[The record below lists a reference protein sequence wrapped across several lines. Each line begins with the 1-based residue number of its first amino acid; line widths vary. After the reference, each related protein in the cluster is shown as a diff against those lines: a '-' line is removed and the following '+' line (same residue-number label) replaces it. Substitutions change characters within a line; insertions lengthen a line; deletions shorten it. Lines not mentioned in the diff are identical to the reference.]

1 MVKNDYGQNL
11 TYQCDS
17 CSRPYPKWQ
26 GKCDG
31 CNEWNTVTEK
41 IIYSNDLGSK
51 NEWIKYDEFS
61 SDLIHLDSDFNDT
74 NSIRFDIKWNEIE
87 RAIGGHF
94 VAGSSVLLAG
104 MPGVGKSTLLMQ
116 LSSKFSMHGK
126 VIYVCGEE
134 SISQV
139 KDKFQRFDIK
149 EKDIALSDSVNINNI
164 VENLNK
170 FNPKCLILDSVQT
183 VYDPETQGNP
193 GSINQI
199 LNSIKKLIFHCKKL
213 DILFLM
219 SGHVTKTGDV
229 AGPKLLEHMVDVV
242 LQLEYFTNRNERIL
256 RSYKNRF
263 GSTSDIGLFDMTTN
277 GFIDVQDPSSI
288 MIEDYN
294 SEVSGSILI
303 PIPSGQ
309 RLVFY
314 ELQALIAKSYNNYPK
329 KLSEGYDTNRLSIL
343 ISVLN
348 KICKIPLGNHDV
360 IINVMKGQSI
370 KNVYADFG
378 VCLGILSSL
387 YSTGFMNNVFAIGE
401 VALTG
406 EIRNPPDLEKILK
419 EGKRLGIQKAFIG
432 KIAKNS
438 SYIKDIDLDIVTL
451 DNISEIGQI
460 FK

>member
-11 TYQCDS
+11 AYQCDS
-17 CSRPYPKWQ
+17 CSRRYPKWQ

-31 CNEWNTVTEK
+31 CNEWNTIVEK
-41 IIYSNDLGSK
+41 MVYSNDLGSK
-51 NEWIKYDEFS
+51 NDWIKYDDFS
-61 SDLIHLDSDFNDT
+61 SDLIHLDSEDYDYD
-74 NSIRFDIKWNEIE
+74 SIRFDIKWSEIK
-87 RAIGGHF
+87 RAIGGDF

-116 LSSKFSMHGK
+116 LSSKFSAYGK

-139 KDKFQRFDIK
+139 KDKFQRFNIK
-149 EKDIALSDSVNINNI
+149 DKDIALSDSVNINNI
-164 VENLNK
+164 IDNLNK
-170 FNPKCLILDSVQT
+170 YNPKSLILDSVQT

-213 DILFLM
+213 NILFLM

-229 AGPKLLEHMVDVV
+229 AGPKILEHMVDVV

-263 GSTSDIGLFDMTTN
+263 GSTSDIGLLDMTTN

-314 ELQALIAKSYNNYPK
+314 ELQALIAKSYN
-329 KLSEGYDTNRLSIL
+329 
-343 ISVLN
+343 
-348 KICKIPLGNHDV
+348 
-360 IINVMKGQSI
+360 
-370 KNVYADFG
+370 
-378 VCLGILSSL
+378 
-387 YSTGFMNNVFAIGE
+387 
-401 VALTG
+401 
-406 EIRNPPDLEKILK
+406 
-419 EGKRLGIQKAFIG
+419 
-432 KIAKNS
+432 
-438 SYIKDIDLDIVTL
+438 
-451 DNISEIGQI
+451 
-460 FK
+460 

>member
-17 CSRPYPKWQ
+17 CSRRHPKWQ

-31 CNEWNTVTEK
+31 CNEWNTIVEK
-41 IIYSNDLGSK
+41 KIYSNDLGSK
-51 NEWIKYDEFS
+51 NDWVKYDDFS
-61 SDLIHLDSDFNDT
+61 LDLIHLDSEDYDFD
-74 NSIRFDIKWNEIE
+74 SIRFDIKWSEIK
-87 RAIGGHF
+87 RAIGGDF

-116 LSSKFSMHGK
+116 LSSKFSAYGK
-126 VIYVCGEE
+126 VIYACGEE

-139 KDKFQRFDIK
+139 KDKFQRFNIK
-149 EKDIALSDSVNINNI
+149 DKDIALSDSVNINNI
-164 VENLNK
+164 IDNLNK
-170 FNPKCLILDSVQT
+170 YNPKSLILDSVQT

-213 DILFLM
+213 NILFLM

-229 AGPKLLEHMVDVV
+229 AGPKILEHMVDVV
-242 LQLEYFTNRNERIL
+242 LQLEYLTNRNERIL

-263 GSTSDIGLFDMTTN
+263 GSTSDIGLLDMTTN

-343 ISVLN
+343 ISILN
-348 KICKIPLGNHDV
+348 KICKIPLEDHDV

-370 KNVYADFG
+370 KSVYADFG
-378 VCLGILSSL
+378 LCLGMLSSL
-387 YSTGFMNNVFAIGE
+387 YNIGFTNNTLAVGE

-432 KIAKNS
+432 KMTKSEN
-438 SYIKDIDLDIVTL
+438 YINDIDLDIVSL
-451 DNISEIGQI
+451 NKISEIGQI

>member
-11 TYQCDS
+11 IFQCDS
-17 CSRPYPKWQ
+17 CSRQYPKWQ

-31 CNEWNTVTEK
+31 CNEWNTIVEK
-41 IIYSNDLGSK
+41 TIFSNNLGL
-51 NEWIKYDEFS
+51 NNDWIKYDEFS
-61 SDLIHLDSDFNDT
+61 SDLIHLNEEANNFDT
-74 NSIRFDIKWNEIE
+74 VRFDVKWNEIE
-87 RAIGGHF
+87 RAIGGKF
-94 VAGSSVLLAG
+94 VAGAAVLLAG
-104 MPGVGKSTLLMQ
+104 MPGVGKPTLLIQ
-116 LSSKFSMHGK
+116 LSSQLSTYGK
-126 VIYVCGEE
+126 VIYICGEE
-134 SISQV
+134 SVSQV
-139 KDKFQRFDIK
+139 KDKFQRFNIK
-149 EKDIALSDSVNINNI
+149 EKDIFLSDSININHI
-164 VENLNK
+164 IENLNK
-170 FNPKCLILDSVQT
+170 YKPTCLILDSVQT

-213 DILFLM
+213 NILFLM

-229 AGPKLLEHMVDVV
+229 AGPKILEHMVDVV
-242 LQLEYFTNRNERIL
+242 LQLEYLTNRNERIL

-263 GSTSDIGLFDMTTN
+263 GSTSDIGLLDMTST
-277 GFIDVQDPSSI
+277 GFVDVQDPSSI

-294 SEVSGSILI
+294 SEISGSILI

-329 KLSEGYDTNRLSIL
+329 KLSEGYDTNRMSIL
-343 ISVLN
+343 ISILN
-348 KICKIPLGNHDV
+348 KICKISLQNHDV

-387 YSTGFMNNVFAIGE
+387 YSVGFMNNTLAVGE
-401 VALTG
+401 IALTG

-419 EGKRLGIQKAFIG
+419 EGKRLGIKKAFIG
-432 KIAKNS
+432 KTNKTS
-438 SYIKDIDLDIVTL
+438 GYINDIDLDIVTL
-451 DNISEIGQI
+451 NNISEIGQI

>member
-1 MVKNDYGQNL
+1 MAKNDYGQNL

-17 CSRPYPKWQ
+17 CSRQYPKWQ

-31 CNEWNTVTEK
+31 CNEWNTIVEK
-41 IIYSNDLGSK
+41 MVYSNDLESK
-51 NEWIKYDEFS
+51 NDWIKYDDFS
-61 SDLIHLDSDFNDT
+61 LDLIHLDAESDDSD
-74 NSIRFDIKWNEIE
+74 SIRFDIKWSEIE
-87 RAIGGHF
+87 RAIGGDF

-116 LSSKFSMHGK
+116 LSSKFSTYGK
-126 VIYVCGEE
+126 VIYICGEE
-134 SISQV
+134 SISQI
-139 KDKFQRFDIK
+139 KDN
-149 EKDIALSDSVNINNI
+149 DIALSDSININNI
-164 VENLNK
+164 IDNLNK
-170 FNPKCLILDSVQT
+170 YNPRCLILDSVQT

-213 DILFLM
+213 NILFLM

-229 AGPKLLEHMVDVV
+229 AGPKILEHMVDVV
-242 LQLEYFTNRNERIL
+242 LQLEYLTNRNERIL

-263 GSTSDIGLFDMTTN
+263 GSTSDIGLLDMTTS
-277 GFIDVQDPSSI
+277 GFIDVKDPSSI

-294 SEVSGSILI
+294 STVSGCILI

-309 RLVFY
+309 RLVFH
-314 ELQALIAKSYNNYPK
+314 ELQSLIAKSYNNYPK

-343 ISVLN
+343 ISILT
-348 KICKIPLGNHDV
+348 KICKIPLDNHDV

-378 VCLGILSSL
+378 ICLGILSSL
-387 YSTGFMNNVFAIGE
+387 YSKGFMKNTLAIGE

-406 EIRNPPDLEKILK
+406 EIRNPPDLEKILN

-432 KIAKNS
+432 KLPKS
-438 SYIKDIDLDIVTL
+438 VSYINDIDLDIVSI
-451 DNISEIGQI
+451 DNISDIRQI

>member
-31 CNEWNTVTEK
+31 CNEWNTITEK

-74 NSIRFDIKWNEIE
+74 NSIRLDIKWNEIE

-116 LSSKFSMHGK
+116 LSSKFSMYGK

-139 KDKFQRFDIK
+139 KDKFQRFNIK

-219 SGHVTKTGDV
+219 SGHC
-229 AGPKLLEHMVDVV
+229 LL
-242 LQLEYFTNRNERIL
+242 Y
-256 RSYKNRF
+256 
-263 GSTSDIGLFDMTTN
+263 TS
-277 GFIDVQDPSSI
+277 PSPR
-288 MIEDYN
+288 D
-294 SEVSGSILI
+294 
-303 PIPSGQ
+303 
-309 RLVFY
+309 
-314 ELQALIAKSYNNYPK
+314 
-329 KLSEGYDTNRLSIL
+329 
-343 ISVLN
+343 
-348 KICKIPLGNHDV
+348 
-360 IINVMKGQSI
+360 
-370 KNVYADFG
+370 
-378 VCLGILSSL
+378 
-387 YSTGFMNNVFAIGE
+387 
-401 VALTG
+401 
-406 EIRNPPDLEKILK
+406 
-419 EGKRLGIQKAFIG
+419 
-432 KIAKNS
+432 
-438 SYIKDIDLDIVTL
+438 
-451 DNISEIGQI
+451 
-460 FK
+460 

>member
-1 MVKNDYGQNL
+1 MVKNVYGQNL

-17 CSRPYPKWQ
+17 CSRQYPKWQ

-31 CNEWNTVTEK
+31 CNEWNTIIEK
-41 IIYSNDLGSK
+41 AVLSNDLGSK
-51 NEWIKYDEFS
+51 SDWTKYDELS
-61 SDLIHLDSDFNDT
+61 LDLIHLDGESNNLD
-74 NSIRFDIKWNEIE
+74 SAKFDIHWKEIE
-87 RAIGGHF
+87 RAIGGDF
-94 VAGSSVLLAG
+94 VAGSAVLLAG

-116 LSSKFSMHGK
+116 LSSKFSTYGK

-139 KDKFQRFDIK
+139 KDKFQRFNVK

-164 VENLNK
+164 VDNLNK
-170 FNPKCLILDSVQT
+170 YNPTCLILDSVQT

-199 LNSIKKLIFHCKKL
+199 LNSIKKLIIHCKKL
-213 DILFLM
+213 NILFLM

-229 AGPKLLEHMVDVV
+229 AGPKILEHMVDVV
-242 LQLEYFTNRNERIL
+242 LQLEYLTNRNERIL

-263 GSTSDIGLFDMTTN
+263 GPTSDIGLLDMTSE
-277 GFIDVQDPSSI
+277 GFIDVKDPSSI
-288 MIEDYN
+288 MIEEYN

-329 KLSEGYDTNRLSIL
+329 KLSEGFDTNRMSIL
-343 ISVLN
+343 ISILN
-348 KICKIPLGNHDV
+348 KICKIPLDNHDV

-387 YSTGFMNNVFAIGE
+387 YSVGFMNNTLAVGE
-401 VALTG
+401 IALTG

-419 EGKRLGIQKAFIG
+419 EGKRLGIKKAFIG
-432 KIAKNS
+432 RTAKTTSN
-438 SYIKDIDLDIVTL
+438 INDIDLDIVTL
-451 DNISEIGQI
+451 NNISEIGQI